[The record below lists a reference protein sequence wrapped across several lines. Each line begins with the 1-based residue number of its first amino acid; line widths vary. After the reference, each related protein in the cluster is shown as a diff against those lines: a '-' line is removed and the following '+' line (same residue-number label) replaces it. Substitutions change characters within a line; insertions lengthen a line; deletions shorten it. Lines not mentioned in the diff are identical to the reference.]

1 MANFNY
7 RPDQREFYDVP
18 DEYGNMS
25 MIVGG
30 GLKTAG
36 EGNVE
41 DQYNYASEANYRA
54 FAASRLP
61 YEASSDE
68 VIQKAIELLP
78 QLKVPKEKQDE
89 RRRMSEQAR
98 NAILDAAVRRV
109 FALQGRHMEDR
120 ECAALMYR
128 GTSADI
134 VALNDEQQR
143 QLENGT
149 PADRGRLLVQRI
161 NECME
166 LYNRIIN
173 GQVSDQELIDNFE
186 QMHIVQDLV
195 MNAQNFRNRA
205 VPDKITGKI
214 DFEISDDTIAI
225 LRQMEAHSNEV
236 AAFVDKVRLIA
247 NPNFEFLDLDLL
259 TNERR
264 SVIDELSDN
273 ISDALDEVDRTLN
286 DVFDITNEIKGMKD
300 NILVDN
306 MLYQVAID
314 FPAEHEEAIVQFAG
328 SDGELKSVKCVR
340 NSFDST
346 IQMFMEE
353 GYALVTTPSGDAA
366 CYHVDKFGHFEIA
379 NSSEMLN
386 YTASDTEHMLKMM
399 KNANKGFF
407 IGSREYSSALKN
419 MQKAFTTVQKLGNPP
434 SLEKIDKA
442 ASYYMAVLE
451 EAEKYIE
458 KKLSRPPTPDEQA
471 ILDQVKN
478 PADRVLTENDI
489 RNAMSPRERLRF
501 DTMKQAATF
510 CKKQLS
516 LLTLQSDAVSAE
528 KKAVMDFHRINEAVP
543 YPNVNELE
551 VSMKTHHTYGKEF
564 SDWNNG
570 MQTVNNEIP
579 ASNMGVI
586 ADDLRANIENRLDT
600 MGYECDPKEA
610 RNVMSDMV
618 VLELV
623 KLERKQDDQGNIIAG
638 DIETKLAEDP
648 GDTLT
653 FFRNDPYI
661 KAMTQNVTIEKL
673 RNFIMNDGAKTMAN
687 RIMKVIEQ
695 SKAAALENK
704 NAPDVKEMA
713 GDMEKAPAQD
723 GVNAQ
728 NNQQEPQIEKKN
740 EMQGPVR
747 H

>member
-1 MANFNY
+1 MANHDY
-7 RPDQREFYDVP
+7 SPDQREFYDVP
-18 DEYGNMS
+18 NEYGNMS
-25 MIVGG
+25 MILGG
-30 GLKTAG
+30 AIKTTG
-36 EGNVE
+36 EGNEE

-78 QLKVPKEKQDE
+78 QLKVPKEQQEE

-109 FALQGRHMEDR
+109 FSLQGRNMEDR
-120 ECAALMYR
+120 ECIALMYR
-128 GTSADI
+128 GTSDDI
-134 VALNDEQQR
+134 VALNDKQQR

-149 PADRGRLLVQRI
+149 PADRGRLLVERI

-173 GQVSDQELIDNFE
+173 GQVSDQELIENFE

-195 MNAQNFRNRA
+195 MNAQNFRKRA
-205 VPDKITGKI
+205 VPDKITGRI

-273 ISDALDEVDRTLN
+273 MSDALDEVDRTLN

-328 SDGELKSVKCVR
+328 SDGERKSVKCVR
-340 NSFDST
+340 NSYDST

-386 YTASDTEHMLKMM
+386 YMASDTEHMLKTMQ
-399 KNANKGFF
+399 NANKGFF

-419 MQKAFTTVQKLGNPP
+419 MQKAFTTAQKLGNPP

-451 EAEKYIE
+451 EAEEYI
-458 KKLSRPPTPDEQA
+458 KKKMSRPPTPDEQA
-471 ILDQVKN
+471 ILDQITDPK
-478 PADRVLTENDI
+478 DRVLTENDI

-501 DTMKQAATF
+501 DTMKQAVTF

-516 LLTLQSDAVSAE
+516 LLTLQNDAAAAE
-528 KKAVMDFHRINEAVP
+528 KKAIVEFHRVNKNIA
-543 YPNVNELE
+543 YPKVDRDTASSKVFFDYAKEHMGWDNNMVQVSNV
-551 VSMKTHHTYGKEF
+551 
-564 SDWNNG
+564 
-570 MQTVNNEIP
+570 IP
-579 ASNMGVI
+579 ASDVGNI
-586 ADDLRANIENRLDT
+586 ADELRVSLEERLNAYILDS
-600 MGYECDPKEA
+600 EPCDA
-610 RNVMSDMV
+610 SMVMADMV

-623 KLERKQDDQGNIIAG
+623 KLGRRTDENGNHLAG
-638 DIETKLAEDP
+638 DLEKKLAEDP
-648 GDTLT
+648 GAVMWS
-653 FFRNDPYI
+653 FRKDPYI
-661 KAMTQNVTIEKL
+661 MNMTQDADMDKL
-673 RNFIMNDGAKTMAN
+673 RNFVMNRGAKTIAEHMTKLAQ
-687 RIMKVIEQ
+687 KQQE
-695 SKAAALENK
+695 AAAPAK
-704 NAPDVKEMA
+704 AKE
-713 GDMEKAPAQD
+713 
-723 GVNAQ
+723 AQ
-728 NNQQEPQIEKKN
+728 NEVQNDAHTNALK
-740 EMQGPVR
+740 
-747 H
+747 